1 MVGKFINGR
10 YDLFSGRCIAG
21 SFTANVVLR
30 PKVLHARLLIT
41 LWFVLLIYL
50 IKLLLVCFILRSALR
65 SCLLV
70 RRLRPLLHAL
80 WAREAITTTFLLS
93 LVAVRE
99 HLRLFVVLRIVV
111 SALLVLVLIY
121 YLVSYRQSFV
131 AHMVNRS
138 GSRRLQ
144 SVQLLDVHSIF
155 VCAEIALIKL
165 KAVFILD
172 CARMV
177 MAGPKIARLSDL
189 VYVLFVL
196 IVSWDVILNYH
207 LLLIILNDVTRS
219 LDLLLQEVTH
229 VHKCINLILNLLIA
243 LLILITRLIIIIWLL
258 CIIVF
263 MVLLILV
270 LFLLICKVIIFRLNH
285 VWIWFV

>member
-1 MVGKFINGR
+1 
-10 YDLFSGRCIAG
+10 
-21 SFTANVVLR
+21 
-30 PKVLHARLLIT
+30 
-41 LWFVLLIYL
+41 
-50 IKLLLVCFILRSALR
+50 
-65 SCLLV
+65 
-70 RRLRPLLHAL
+70 
-80 WAREAITTTFLLS
+80 
-93 LVAVRE
+93 
-99 HLRLFVVLRIVV
+99 
-111 SALLVLVLIY
+111 
-121 YLVSYRQSFV
+121 
-131 AHMVNRS
+131 MVNRS

-165 KAVFILD
+165 KAAFILD

-177 MAGPKIARLSDL
+177 MAGPEIARLSDL

-270 LFLLICKVIIFRLNH
+270 LFLLISKVIIFRLNH